1 MQKRKLKLLTVIC
14 PIVNEED
21 NIEPFYQSISK
32 TLGQNNINFELIFV
46 NDGSRDNSLML
57 LYKFLLDDK
66 RVKIINFSR
75 NFGQQS
81 GISAGLEYASGVA
94 TVIIDVDLQDPPELI
109 IELVNKWRQ
118 GFDVVNA
125 KRKTR
130 HDGFFKDLTAILFY
144 KILNLLLTTK
154 IPENVGEFRLL
165 DAKAVSVLR
174 KLPEKDRYLRGLANW
189 IGFKQNYVEFDRKER
204 YAGKT
209 KYSYRMMIGLALN
222 AIFSFSRLP
231 MRIATYSGLLLIC
244 VAIFIIIY
252 VIFSNLNR
260 QVVPGWTSE
269 ILIFSI
275 FSAIEL
281 LALGIISEYVGRI
294 YNQIQDRPLYII
306 SDTTNFDKISK
317 KG

>member
-57 LYKFLLDDK
+57 LYKLALDDK

-75 NFGQQS
+75 NFGQQA
-81 GISAGLEYASGVA
+81 GISAGLEYASGDA
-94 TVIIDVDLQDPPELI
+94 TVIIDVDLQDPPDLI
-109 IELVNKWRQ
+109 PVLIKKWVQ
-118 GFDVVNA
+118 GYDVVNA

-130 HDGFFKDLTAILFY
+130 HDGFIKDITAILFY
-144 KILNLLLTTK
+144 KILNFLLTTK

-165 DAKAVSVLR
+165 DAKAVRVLR

-306 SDTTNFDKISK
+306 SDTTNFAKTSK

>member
-1 MQKRKLKLLTVIC
+1 MQNKKLKLLTVISS
-14 PIVNEED
+14 IYNEEG
-21 NIEPFYQSISK
+21 NIEPFYQK
-32 TLGQNNINFELIFV
+32 LTKVLLQNNINFELIFI
-46 NDGSRDNSLML
+46 NDGSNDNSLML
-57 LYKFLLDDK
+57 LYKLALDDK

-81 GISAGLEYASGVA
+81 GISAGLEYASGEA

-165 DAKAVSVLR
+165 DAKAVAVLR

-189 IGFKQNYVEFDRKER
+189 IGFKQALVEFNRKER
-204 YAGKT
+204 FAGKT
-209 KYSYRMMIGLALN
+209 KYSFKMMIGLALN

-231 MRIATYSGLLLIC
+231 MRVATYSGLFLIA
-244 VAIFIIIY
+244 VAIFIVIY
-252 VIFSNLNR
+252 VIYSNLNR

-294 YNQIQDRPLYII
+294 YNQIQDRPMYII
-306 SDTTNFDKISK
+306 SDTTNLEKNSK